1 MNISCDIYC
10 NATAVL
16 KKTQYANKVKTATP
30 RNMIKGVNTVMQNA
44 SNVAC

>member
-10 NATAVL
+10 NATTVL
-16 KKTQYANKVKTATP
+16 KKTQYANKIKTTTP
-30 RNMIKGVNTVMQNA
+30 RNMIKSVNTVMQNA